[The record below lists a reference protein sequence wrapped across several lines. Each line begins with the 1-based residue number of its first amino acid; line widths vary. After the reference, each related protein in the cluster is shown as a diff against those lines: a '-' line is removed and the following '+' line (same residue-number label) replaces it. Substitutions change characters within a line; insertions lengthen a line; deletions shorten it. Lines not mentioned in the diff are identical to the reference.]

1 MPVQLW
7 GAPFPCHVGKR
18 PRLTGDPPRKQF
30 FYRHPL
36 LQQYKWYW
44 RVEPDVHFHCD
55 IDFDPFLF
63 MEDHNKT
70 YGASPSP
77 LASVLGSTR

>member
-1 MPVQLW
+1 MRRH
-7 GAPFPCHVGKR
+7 GRA
-18 PRLTGDPPRKQF
+18 QF

-44 RVEPDVHFHCD
+44 RVEPDVHFRCD

-70 YGASPSP
+70 YGA
-77 LASVLGSTR
+77 

>member
-1 MPVQLW
+1 MALNT
-7 GAPFPCHVGKR
+7 
-18 PRLTGDPPRKQF
+18 LQF

-36 LQQYKWYW
+36 LEKYKWYW
-44 RVEPDVHFHCD
+44 RVEPDVHFRCD

-70 YGASPSP
+70 YGAWRRFMGG
-77 LASVLGSTR
+77 LRGCH